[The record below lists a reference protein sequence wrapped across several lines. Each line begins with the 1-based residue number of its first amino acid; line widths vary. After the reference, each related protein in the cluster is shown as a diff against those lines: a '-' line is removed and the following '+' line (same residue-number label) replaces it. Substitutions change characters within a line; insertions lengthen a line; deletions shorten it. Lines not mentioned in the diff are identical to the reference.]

1 MKKWFIALLFV
12 FACLPVVAVKAA
24 PPQTYMHLEYEINEG
39 RYHLQDGSFMAW
51 SISPGWL
58 CSNKIQIPKNVDKL
72 YFSAWHTHFVL
83 FFSDMTYIG
92 FYYEADHVHDYTFD
106 PGAEEKELGA
116 YYYYEDGE
124 ELILDVPTGATHIVL
139 QTCINVISAGME
151 DYLESM
157 PIHFNLYVKPLIY
170 YPAPADAVDNITF
183 GLMPA
188 LMIMI
193 VVAGLT
199 GGLIMITKKSKR

>member
-1 MKKWFIALLFV
+1 VKKWFIALLFV

-24 PPQTYMHLEYEINEG
+24 PPQTYNHLGYEIINGDYNIGDGVFEG
-39 RYHLQDGSFMAW
+39 R
-51 SISPGWL
+51 PGWQ

-92 FYYEADHVHDYTFD
+92 FYYETEYVLDYTFD
-106 PGAEEKELGA
+106 LGAEEKVLGS
-116 YYYYEDGE
+116 YNYHEDEE
-124 ELILDVPTGATHIVL
+124 ELILDVSTGATHIVL
-139 QTCINVISAGME
+139 QTCSNVIGAGME
-151 DYLESM
+151 GHLVKL
-157 PIHFNLYVKPLIY
+157 PIEFNPYVKPLIY
-170 YPAPADAVDNITF
+170 YPAPTAAVDNITF

-188 LMIMI
+188 LMIVI
-193 VVAGLT
+193 VVAGLI